1 MEQQIPIMGEARG
14 LGLMLGFE
22 LVEDKKSLRPVS
34 SQAMEEIFMDL
45 LRSGVLV
52 MFGSSGSGN
61 SMRLYP
67 PLNIDREIALNGIAI
82 IKKVLLRQSARMGVA

>member
-1 MEQQIPIMGEARG
+1 MGEARG

-22 LVEDKKSLRPVS
+22 LVSNKKTLAPVS
-34 SQAMEEIFMDL
+34 SKQMEDIFMDL

-82 IKKVLLRQSARMGVA
+82 IKKVLLRQSARMGAA